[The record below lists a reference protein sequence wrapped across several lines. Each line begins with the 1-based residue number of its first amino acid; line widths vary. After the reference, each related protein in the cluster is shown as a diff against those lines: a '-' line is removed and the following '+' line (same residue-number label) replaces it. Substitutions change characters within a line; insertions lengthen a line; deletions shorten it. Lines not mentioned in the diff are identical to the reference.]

1 MNFARF
7 PRTRLAHLP
16 TPLEPLE
23 RLSAELGGPN
33 IWIKR
38 DDATGLALGGNK
50 VRKLEFLIGKALVE
64 GADTLVTMGAV
75 QSNHV
80 RQTAAAA
87 ARLGLACDVVLER
100 RVKRTDDDYTK
111 NGNRLLDDLFG
122 ARVFEVESVGDPQAE
137 LAARAKDVR
146 ARGGKPY
153 IIPTGGSNGTG
164 GLGYALA
171 ALELVHQAAEIG
183 FSIDRV
189 VLATGSC
196 GTHAGLLAGL
206 SGVTSRA
213 KVDGVAVT
221 DKKSA
226 LDDTVHEL
234 ANEVAERIGVHGAIS
249 RDLVSIDH
257 RFVGAGYGAPTPE
270 MLAAV
275 RLVAQREGI
284 ALDPVY
290 SGKAMAALIA
300 RVREGAYP
308 ETENVVFLHTGGTPG
323 LFAYRGAFES

>member
-23 RLSAELGGPN
+23 RLSAELGGPK

-50 VRKLEFLIGKALVE
+50 VRKLEFLIGKALNE

-87 ARLGLACDVVLER
+87 ARLGLGCEVVLER

-122 ARVFEVESVGDPQAE
+122 ATVYEVDPIADPKAE
-137 LAARAKDVR
+137 LAARSKAVKD
-146 ARGGKPY
+146 RGGRPY
-153 IIPTGGSNGTG
+153 VIPTGGSNGTG

-171 ALELVHQAAEIG
+171 AVELVHQAAESG
-183 FSIDRV
+183 FGIDRV
-189 VLATGSC
+189 VVATGSC

-206 SGVTSRA
+206 VGVSSRA
-213 KVDGVAVT
+213 RVDGVAVT
-221 DKKSA
+221 DKKS
-226 LDDTVHEL
+226 LDDTVHDL

-249 RDLVSIDH
+249 RDLVSVDH
-257 RFVGAGYGAPTPE
+257 RFVGDGYGVPTPA
-270 MLAAV
+270 MLEAV
-275 RLVAQREGI
+275 RLLARLEGI

-300 RVREGAYP
+300 RVRDGSYP
-308 ETENVVFLHTGGTPG
+308 ETESVVFLHTGGAPG
-323 LFAYRGAFES
+323 LFAYRSAFESR